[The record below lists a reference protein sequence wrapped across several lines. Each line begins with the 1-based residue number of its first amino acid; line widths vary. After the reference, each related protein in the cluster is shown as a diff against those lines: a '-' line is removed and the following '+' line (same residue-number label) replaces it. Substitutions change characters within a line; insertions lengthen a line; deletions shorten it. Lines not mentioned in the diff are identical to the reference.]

1 MDFNSSSM
9 ELPKSSS
16 ALSSDMQRPVHM
28 QKSMPSDKKIQQDED
43 ERDPRFMLKEEL
55 SCFWKRQKEEI
66 LHSDLKRK
74 HELPI
79 SRIRRAMKSNDQ
91 VKMVSAHSTVLLAK
105 AIEMF
110 ILELT
115 RRAWMQSEQEKRRTL
130 KRCDIARAIRNEELF
145 DFLSDIVPLQNYKVQ
160 EAANDVQGNEL
171 HPAHQ
176 MVKPNNNSLQSHF
189 QVHAEANDGQGNEFR
204 PTHQLVQPNNI
215 PLPCQFQV
223 QQQTNDGQ
231 GNMFDPAHQFVQPN
245 NIPVKEAAN
254 GGQGNEF
261 HPVYQMVQPNNI
273 PASFTSTQGI
283 PAPLMSPPLFN
294 FSPEDEFI
302 IDGFLMDYKEG
313 L

>member
-145 DFLSDIVPLQNYKVQ
+145 DFLSDIVPLQNYKV
-160 EAANDVQGNEL
+160 
-171 HPAHQ
+171 
-176 MVKPNNNSLQSHF
+176 
-189 QVHAEANDGQGNEFR
+189 HAEANDGQGNEFR
-204 PTHQLVQPNNI
+204 PTHQL
-215 PLPCQFQV
+215 
-223 QQQTNDGQ
+223 
-231 GNMFDPAHQFVQPN
+231 VQPN

>member
-145 DFLSDIVPLQNYKVQ
+145 DFLSDIVPLQNYKV
-160 EAANDVQGNEL
+160 
-171 HPAHQ
+171 
-176 MVKPNNNSLQSHF
+176 
-189 QVHAEANDGQGNEFR
+189 HAEANDGQGNEFR

>member
-176 MVKPNNNSLQSHF
+176 MVKPNNNS
-189 QVHAEANDGQGNEFR
+189 VHAEANDGQGNEFR

-215 PLPCQFQV
+215 PYQFQ
-223 QQQTNDGQ
+223 
-231 GNMFDPAHQFVQPN
+231 
-245 NIPVKEAAN
+245 VKEAAN

>member
-176 MVKPNNNSLQSHF
+176 MVKPNNNS
-189 QVHAEANDGQGNEFR
+189 VHAEANDGQGNEFR

-215 PLPCQFQV
+215 PPQYQFQ
-223 QQQTNDGQ
+223 
-231 GNMFDPAHQFVQPN
+231 
-245 NIPVKEAAN
+245 VKEAAN

>member
-28 QKSMPSDKKIQQDED
+28 QKSMPSDKKIQQGED

-145 DFLSDIVPLQNYKVQ
+145 DFLSDIVPLQNYKV
-160 EAANDVQGNEL
+160 
-171 HPAHQ
+171 
-176 MVKPNNNSLQSHF
+176 
-189 QVHAEANDGQGNEFR
+189 HAEANDGQGNEFP

-215 PLPCQFQV
+215 PV

-245 NIPVKEAAN
+245 NIPYQFQVKEAAN

-273 PASFTSTQGI
+273 PAASFTSTQGI
-283 PAPLMSPPLFN
+283 PAPLMPPPLFN

>member
-215 PLPCQFQV
+215 PYQFQ
-223 QQQTNDGQ
+223 
-231 GNMFDPAHQFVQPN
+231 
-245 NIPVKEAAN
+245 VKEAAN

>member
-176 MVKPNNNSLQSHF
+176 MVKPNNNS
-189 QVHAEANDGQGNEFR
+189 VHAEANDGQGNEFR
-204 PTHQLVQPNNI
+204 PTHQL
-215 PLPCQFQV
+215 
-223 QQQTNDGQ
+223 
-231 GNMFDPAHQFVQPN
+231 VQPN

>member
-215 PLPCQFQV
+215 P
-223 QQQTNDGQ
+223 
-231 GNMFDPAHQFVQPN
+231 
-245 NIPVKEAAN
+245 VKEAAN